1 MESKILAGVLQSDTH
16 TRLQAGEQLLEYLRD
31 EENQLGEFED
41 LEELIKGLANWM
53 SSSNFRVSGRT
64 CMCIVCVHR
73 VVCSV
78 HIVVLINAHTFYG
91 VFYLMPTLVV
101 GIFVSY
107 LMPTKSFLSLYYVLF
122 NAHLK
127 WLFYLMPVHKETVF
141 TDPSV

>member
-64 CMCIVCVHR
+64 CTCSSWCV
-73 VVCSV
+73 
-78 HIVVLINAHTFYG
+78 AYT
-91 VFYLMPTLVV
+91 
-101 GIFVSY
+101 
-107 LMPTKSFLSLYYVLF
+107 SLF
-122 NAHLK
+122 
-127 WLFYLMPVHKETVF
+127 
-141 TDPSV
+141 

>member
-64 CMCIVCVHR
+64 CMCTVCVHR
-73 VVCSV
+73 VVCTV

-91 VFYLMPTLVV
+91 VF
-101 GIFVSY
+101 
-107 LMPTKSFLSLYYVLF
+107 
-122 NAHLK
+122 
-127 WLFYLMPVHKETVF
+127 
-141 TDPSV
+141 